1 MLQQSNMRINRRQD
15 SAWTHFHKTPLI
27 LATYVIHSACEVT
40 FSKMPESWLLS
51 FDLKLDELHGLKS
64 GISAVSLLMSQDTCR
79 LADLELM
86 LERSAS
92 VSVQPW
98 RVEAGHKIHPLQS
111 HLPMWRLIIK
121 SIDPSGSHTHRFAVG
136 GWGEPGLDGAGSA
149 KLSGHIRGL
158 ACDSGPTCGHKAALE
173 RVEVTFGD
181 AQ

>member
-15 SAWTHFHKTPLI
+15 SAWTHFRKTPLI

-121 SIDPSGSHTHRFAVG
+121 SRGPSGSHTHRFAVG

-158 ACDSGPTCGHKAALE
+158 ACDGGTTCGHKAALE